1 LVARFGGEEFVVA
14 FPRMDVARASRRVD
28 ELRIE
33 LAQVVLPTAQGAQH
47 LTVSAG
53 VGSWPEDGQT
63 FDAVLAQVDERL
75 YEAKRAGRNQ
85 VVGPAATLRSVQGS

>member
-1 LVARFGGEEFVVA
+1 
-14 FPRMDVARASRRVD
+14 
-28 ELRIE
+28 
-33 LAQVVLPTAQGAQH
+33 
-47 LTVSAG
+47 VSAG